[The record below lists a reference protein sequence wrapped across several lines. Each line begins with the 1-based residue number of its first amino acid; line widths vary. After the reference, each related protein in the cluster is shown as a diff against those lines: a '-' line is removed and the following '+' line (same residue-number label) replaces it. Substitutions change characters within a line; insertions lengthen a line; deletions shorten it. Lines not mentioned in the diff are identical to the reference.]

1 MKSAESPLALPTNTI
16 LKFLISISF
25 ACTSRWAFRRIG
37 YHFIRWSRKL
47 SKVKEGDVFLKIII
61 KLGVFILLLS
71 ILTACSDIKE
81 MLKRDLEIE
90 RRRAVADSRNNPY

>member
-1 MKSAESPLALPTNTI
+1 
-16 LKFLISISF
+16 
-25 ACTSRWAFRRIG
+25 
-37 YHFIRWSRKL
+37 
-47 SKVKEGDVFLKIII
+47 LKIII
-61 KLGVFILLLS
+61 KLGVFVLLLS

>member
-1 MKSAESPLALPTNTI
+1 
-16 LKFLISISF
+16 
-25 ACTSRWAFRRIG
+25 
-37 YHFIRWSRKL
+37 
-47 SKVKEGDVFLKIII
+47 LKIII
-61 KLGVFILLLS
+61 KLGVFILLLL